1 MPAKD
6 DLVTSGA
13 IREREL
19 KKRDR
24 ETLRELRAK
33 VRSIRQGRRERIGEI
48 KSLCRAGRAR
58 ARAAVQLLREQTMA
72 ELRERVQA
80 LREAERGSCEDTT
93 ASARAAVT
101 QALRKAQAELQEW
114 SGYVKSRY
122 GRKRR
127 APGGPTAAQLRRE
140 RQQESDEAVRRNVGL
155 ELADV
160 ADHS

>member
-1 MPAKD
+1 M
-6 DLVTSGA
+6 
-13 IREREL
+13 
-19 KKRDR
+19 
-24 ETLRELRAK
+24 
-33 VRSIRQGRRERIGEI
+33 
-48 KSLCRAGRAR
+48 
-58 ARAAVQLLREQTMA
+58 
-72 ELRERVQA
+72 
-80 LREAERGSCEDTT
+80 
-93 ASARAAVT
+93 T

-160 ADHS
+160 FDKVKGGIKGGPRRTRTEAFLEWVESNPDEAHAIVYANSERELARYIAEQAALERRLGNRYAGDDDLAAALGGVPF